1 MPFGLATAVHVI
13 TKLFKPVQ
21 AYFSRQ
27 RIRHT
32 IFIDDGRMLA
42 ETAEESAQKFQVV
55 RQTLQKAGWQI
66 EESKSDAVGGGT
78 KIKEYL
84 GFVINT
90 EDMTVHLTKMKKEK
104 LKKEVQETA
113 SASDRVIP
121 IKMLARSLGQMV
133 SALPA
138 LGMLPL
144 IFARRGY
151 SELEEKVQKQGWSAR
166 IKMPVEVAADF
177 RKFISLIEKHDGAP
191 ITSAAT
197 AVSVLS
203 IIGEPTQFLKT
214 KVIPN
219 HIKTD
224 QKAIWC
230 GDASQWAACA
240 YSIKDDS
247 DFFLIQKF
255 SEEEQRLSSG
265 HRELL
270 ALFRALEEREQ
281 AKGVWSQ
288 KTTLYWLTDSEN
300 LVTFLRK
307 GSKKRD
313 IQAQL
318 LAVLEKAR
326 TLNAKIEPIHLRRED
341 PRIQL
346 ANGGSKIPD
355 SDDWSID
362 EASFQKLNAKY
373 GPFTIDLFAADNNAK
388 VKSFYS
394 EFFSELSMGVNAFC
408 HSWDGETAWVCPP
421 VKCIISRVCKI
432 EKTKGSG
439 VLLIPKWPTA
449 RFWPIIFP
457 DGINARAVF
466 KEVEEI
472 RPWLKQNQS
481 KIGFEWKN

>member
-1 MPFGLATAVHVI
+1 
-13 TKLFKPVQ
+13 
-21 AYFSRQ
+21 
-27 RIRHT
+27 
-32 IFIDDGRMLA
+32 
-42 ETAEESAQKFQVV
+42 VV

-90 EDMTVHLTKMKKEK
+90 EDMTVHLTGMKKEK

-121 IKMLARSLGQMV
+121 IKMLARSLGLMV

-138 LGMLPL
+138 LGTLPL

-151 SELEEKVQKQGWSAR
+151 AELEEKVQEQGWNAR
-166 IKMPVEVAADF
+166 IKMPAEVAADL
-177 RKFISLIEKHDGAP
+177 RKFISLIERHDGAP

-219 HIKTD
+219 HIKTN

-247 DFFLIQKF
+247 DFFLIRKF
-255 SEEEQRLSSG
+255 SEEEQSLSSG

-281 AKGVWSQ
+281 AKGVWSE

-326 TLNAKIEPIHLRRED
+326 ALNAKIEPIHLRRED

-346 ANGGSKIPD
+346 ADGGSKIPD

-362 EASFQKLNAKY
+362 EASFQKLNTKY

-388 VKSFYS
+388 VKNFYS
-394 EFFSELSMGVNAFC
+394 ECFSKSSKGVNAFC
-408 HSWDGETAWVCPP
+408 HSWDGEKAWVCPP
-421 VKCIISRVCKI
+421 VKCIISAVGKI

-457 DGINARAVF
+457 DGINAKAVF

-472 RPWLKQNQS
+472 RPWLKQNQEARS
-481 KIGFEWKN
+481 VLSGRTKFTFIALFYKS